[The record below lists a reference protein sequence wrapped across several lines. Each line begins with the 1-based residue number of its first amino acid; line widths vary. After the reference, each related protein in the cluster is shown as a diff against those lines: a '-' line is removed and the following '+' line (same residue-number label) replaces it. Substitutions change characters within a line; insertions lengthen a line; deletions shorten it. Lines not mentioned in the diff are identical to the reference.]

1 VVFVAI
7 PTQSR
12 RHNTI
17 HTMVVAVRLSSF
29 TPPPLYIHPCS
40 NLQQCSPHLIVAFRA
55 FARSNAAVRKQ
66 SGCERYAAVCLTILN
81 CSAGQ
86 NDGTKTR
93 GKGRDGRE
101 GVLGEH
107 CCNGE
112 GEHCCNG
119 EGVGLVA
126 VGREGG
132 WGGGITACFA
142 RRIQGRR
149 RNLQQRAEPLA
160 AAAAAAV
167 TKAPLMLKMP
177 PAMFTVLKANL
188 AVDDLL

>member
-1 VVFVAI
+1 M
-7 PTQSR
+7 R
-12 RHNTI
+12 E
-17 HTMVVAVRLSSF
+17 
-29 TPPPLYIHPCS
+29 
-40 NLQQCSPHLIVAFRA
+40 
-55 FARSNAAVRKQ
+55 Q
-66 SGCERYAAVCLTILN
+66 SGCERYAAVCLTVLN

-93 GKGRDGRE
+93 GEGRDGRE

-107 CCNGE
+107 CCD
-112 GEHCCNG
+112 G

-142 RRIQGRR
+142 QRIQGRC

-167 TKAPLMLKMP
+167 TKAPLLLKMP